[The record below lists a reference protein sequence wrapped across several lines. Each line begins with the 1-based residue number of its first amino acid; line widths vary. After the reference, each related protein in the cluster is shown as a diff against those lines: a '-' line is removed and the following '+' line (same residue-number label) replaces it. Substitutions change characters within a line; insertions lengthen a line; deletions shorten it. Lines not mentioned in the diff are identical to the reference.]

1 MACKHLQTNKA
12 LFAAGLFLED
22 THTGQEDYIAHML
35 RGKLNIVV
43 QLHL

>member
-1 MACKHLQTNKA
+1 MACKRLETNNA
-12 LFAAGLFLED
+12 LFAVGLFLED

-35 RGKLNIVV
+35 GGKLNIMA